1 MDFITELES
10 MRKRILRE
18 INTEF
23 DILIEQ
29 MSTAEDSAAPQAV
42 APPPYEITYPI
53 TAGGIFKG
61 TKPTAVA
68 FGGEAPET
76 VFNWKQLVETVMK
89 KCVSDERYLEKLYSL
104 SNRVTGRKRVLLSCS
119 ARDMRSPI
127 EIADRLYMETHYDTE
142 TLLNILI
149 TKILMPIGYDY
160 STISVTIINRQ

>member
-23 DILIEQ
+23 DIMIEQ
-29 MSTAEDSAAPQAV
+29 MSMSENSAEVQTA

-61 TKPTAVA
+61 KKPSSVI
-68 FGGEAPET
+68 FGSEAPVT
-76 VFNWKQLVETVMK
+76 VFSWKQLVETVMK
-89 KCVSDERYLEKLYSL
+89 KCVSEERYLEKLYSL

-119 ARDMRSPI
+119 AQEMRSPI
-127 EIADRLYMETHYDTE
+127 KIADRLYMETHYDTE

-160 STISVTIINRQ
+160 SAVSVTVINRQ